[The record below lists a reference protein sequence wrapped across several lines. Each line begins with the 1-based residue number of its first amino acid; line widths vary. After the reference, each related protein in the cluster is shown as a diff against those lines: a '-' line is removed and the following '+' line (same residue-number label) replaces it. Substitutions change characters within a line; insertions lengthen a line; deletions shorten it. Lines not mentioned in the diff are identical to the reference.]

1 MTFTSCHTFKVF
13 FFFFSE
19 SCWVSRKNKFWNVE
33 FSVFFPFFLSFCQ
46 NTNEILEWWMM
57 AKIWNTSTCNI
68 NNIYFVFVRL
78 FAYVCMYSLRVVNLI
93 KRMALMSLVFFPFF
107 SFFTTM
113 THWRCYSILKII
125 LCLLLWDIYR
135 FIQTN
140 LLS

>member
-13 FFFFSE
+13 FFQRVVECREKTNFGTLSFRFF
-19 SCWVSRKNKFWNVE
+19 FL
-33 FSVFFPFFLSFCQ
+33 FFLSFCQ